1 MQAMKCDLC
10 GKLYECYDGINVDAG
25 GYSIK
30 EVNSISLI
38 HCNPDNTGQHSFRRD
53 ELLKTFKVYDLCP
66 DCLNAITATIYERM
80 SIKK

>member
-38 HCNPDNTGQHSFRRD
+38 HCNPDNTGNIHF
-53 ELLKTFKVYDLCP
+53 KTFKVYDLCP
-66 DCLNAITATIYERM
+66 DCLNTITATIYERM